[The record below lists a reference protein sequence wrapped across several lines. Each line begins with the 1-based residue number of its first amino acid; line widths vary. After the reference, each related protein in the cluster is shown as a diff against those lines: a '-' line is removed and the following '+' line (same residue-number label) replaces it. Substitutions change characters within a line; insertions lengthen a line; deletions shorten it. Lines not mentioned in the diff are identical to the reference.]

1 MKLHINC
8 PHMSGTKPSGCAGL
22 FGGLVSPAVTPT
34 LLLLPDALPA
44 HSKPLMLAFC
54 EGLKSLALHYSGEDK
69 EVVISGDTEKLA

>member
-34 LLLLPDALPA
+34 LLYCQALYQ
-44 HSKPLMLAFC
+44 HTQN
-54 EGLKSLALHYSGEDK
+54 H
-69 EVVISGDTEKLA
+69 

>member
-1 MKLHINC
+1 M
-8 PHMSGTKPSGCAGL
+8 
-22 FGGLVSPAVTPT
+22 SPAVTPT
-34 LLLLPDALPA
+34 LLLLPGALPA